1 MKPRPSCGDTLPP
14 IRHLQRTSQTSNPVG
29 THNGPRPIFSCPSI
43 GLFLFLILLYS
54 YVFFF
59 LRQAVSRHG
68 LLFPAHETTIE
79 WARIVGNQ
87 IKNPQL
93 SISAFSVITW
103 KRLYSSLTCTLT
115 LSRASYSRQ
124 CFINCQ
130 VLFRNAGIVEPST
143 FGSKSLYF
151 YLTVTPNGGE
161 YQRLIGHVCDLSRKR
176 SGFL

>member
-1 MKPRPSCGDTLPP
+1 MALDPSFRVQVLA
-14 IRHLQRTSQTSNPVG
+14 S
-29 THNGPRPIFSCPSI
+29 FY
-43 GLFLFLILLYS
+43 FLFYYILTS
-54 YVFFF
+54 FFS

-68 LLFPAHETTIE
+68 LLFTAHETTIE